1 MQTFAGID
9 STEASSLQSRIQC
22 ALSSVTGLASGD
34 FTFTNTQNV
43 VLLATGVQVDVNVQF
58 QAQALGYPSSSAA
71 QNSVTNKL
79 TAANSATSVKN
90 DLSDTGVTAVTIT
103 VNSQGSTTANA
114 AGTATAGSSGTSFD
128 IALVVGLIV
137 AFAICLLLVAT
148 WYYCHYRR
156 NKQLQKLEN
165 VRNSKA
171 INFNDVSGVIP
182 DESDAVEWGLN
193 VSGEDLGAAQ
203 GAAQGLDRGD
213 STASNASAASPR
225 MRTRYSP
232 AKQRKAD
239 LFVI

>member
-1 MQTFAGID
+1 M
-9 STEASSLQSRIQC
+9 
-22 ALSSVTGLASGD
+22 
-34 FTFTNTQNV
+34 
-43 VLLATGVQVDVNVQF
+43 
-58 QAQALGYPSSSAA
+58 GYSSASDA
-71 QNSVTNKL
+71 QTSVSSKL
-79 TAANSATSVKN
+79 SDSNSATTVKN
-90 DLSDTGVTAVTIT
+90 DLSSDGVTAVTIT
-103 VNSQGSTTANA
+103 VSTSSSGTANA
-114 AGTATAGSSGTSFD
+114 AGTASTGSSGTSFD

-137 AFAICLLLVAT
+137 AFAVCLLLVAT

-182 DESDAVEWGLN
+182 DESDAVEWGIA
-193 VSGEDLGAAQ
+193 VAGEESIAPPSAQ
-203 GAAQGLDRGD
+203 QHLDRGNSAASD
-213 STASNASAASPR
+213 ASTASPR